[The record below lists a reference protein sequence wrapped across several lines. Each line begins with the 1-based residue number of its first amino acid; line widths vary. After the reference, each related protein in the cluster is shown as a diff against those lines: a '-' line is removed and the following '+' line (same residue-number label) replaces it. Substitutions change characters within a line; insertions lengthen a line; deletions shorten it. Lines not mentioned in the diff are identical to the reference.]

1 MLPEKSVLLE
11 LYRKMLLNRYLEEAM
26 VELYQQG
33 HIPGSL
39 HLGIGHEALSIG
51 TTVPL
56 RRDDYLVFSHRG
68 VGHCLGKGVPARTI
82 LAEFMGRATG
92 CSLGKGGVHL
102 SDFSVGSLGIS
113 GSQGGN
119 IVIAAGAGLSAK
131 MRRTDQVVACFFGEG
146 TANRGCF
153 HEGINLAAV
162 WRLPVIFICE
172 NNIYSYSTHQTKIM
186 LRDDVADHAYGYGIP
201 GVVVD
206 GNDVLAV
213 YNAMQEAIARARAG
227 EGPTLLEGKTYRW
240 RGHHERDPEIY
251 RDPREVEEWKQK
263 CPIVR
268 FERVLQREGILTA
281 EEQENIRAE
290 IRQEVQEAVDF
301 ALNSPYPDPKDLYYG
316 VYADP
321 NGIFETW
328 N

>member
-1 MLPEKSVLLE
+1 MLPEKNVLVE
-11 LYRKMLLNRYLEEAM
+11 LYRKMLLDRYLEEAM
-26 VELYQQG
+26 VELYRQG
-33 HIPGSL
+33 YIPGSL

-68 VGHCLGKGVPARTI
+68 VGHSLGKGVPARTI

-102 SDFSVGSLGIS
+102 SDFSVGCLGIS

-119 IVIAAGAGLSAK
+119 IVIATGAGLSAK
-131 MRRTDQVVACFFGEG
+131 MRGTDQVTAVYFGEG

-153 HEGINLAAV
+153 HEGINQAAV

-172 NNIYSYSTHQTKIM
+172 NDLYSYSTHQSKIM
-186 LRDDVADHAYGYGIP
+186 LRENVADHAYGYGIP

-213 YNAMQEAIARARAG
+213 YEAMQEAIARARAG
-227 EGPTLLEGKTYRW
+227 EGPTLIEGKTYRW
-240 RGHHERDPEIY
+240 RGHHEKDPALY
-251 RDPREVEEWKQK
+251 RDPAEVEAWKQK
-263 CPIVR
+263 CPIKR
-268 FERVLQREGILTA
+268 FELFLQAERIISP
-281 EEQENIRAE
+281 EEQASIQDEV
-290 IRQEVQEAVDF
+290 RQEVQEAIDF
-301 ALNSPYPDPKDLYYG
+301 ALNSPFPQPEELYRG
-316 VYADP
+316 VYANP
-321 NGIFETW
+321 AGILDLI
-328 N
+328 